1 VKSAAAKPSPLT
13 PSPRSKAD
21 ASSTF
26 HSTAIE
32 SPVMSSD
39 APTEALHATANPF
52 TAADVDAILRENGW
66 LGGAAESGDSAILH
80 AWLARAAELLGPHA
94 ADRAA
99 LTNLLHFVFSYDAAS
114 VLREQHSQEVLS
126 RSGAREIIRELANRV
141 LEGGEIESDRFKEI
155 VEGMKAVVPYRSRAM
170 FQPIRMAL
178 AGQTGE
184 GELDRVILL
193 LDAAAKLDFA
203 VPVKGTRQRMLE
215 FCAALD

>member
-1 VKSAAAKPSPLT
+1 
-13 PSPRSKAD
+13 
-21 ASSTF
+21 
-26 HSTAIE
+26 
-32 SPVMSSD
+32 MSSD
-39 APTEALHATANPF
+39 ASAEAVSTTTNPF
-52 TAADVDAILRENGW
+52 TAADVETILRERGW
-66 LGGAAESGDSAILH
+66 LAITPEPEPNTSAALQK
-80 AWLARAAELLGPHA
+80 WLARAGELVGPQA
-94 ADRAA
+94 GDRAA
-99 LTNLLHFVFSYDAAS
+99 LAGLLQLVFIYDAAI

-193 LDAAAKLDFA
+193 LDAAAKLNFT
-203 VPVKGTRQRMLE
+203 VTVKGTRQRMVE

>member
-1 VKSAAAKPSPLT
+1 
-13 PSPRSKAD
+13 
-21 ASSTF
+21 
-26 HSTAIE
+26 
-32 SPVMSSD
+32 MSSD
-39 APTEALHATANPF
+39 ASAEAVLATVNPF
-52 TAADVDAILRENGW
+52 TAADVEAILREQSW
-66 LGGAAESGDSAILH
+66 LTNASELEPNAIAALQS
-80 AWLARAAELLGPHA
+80 WLARAAELLGPQS
-94 ADRAA
+94 ADREA
-99 LTNLLHFVFSYDAAS
+99 LAKLLQLVFSYDAAA

-126 RSGAREIIRELANRV
+126 RSGARDIIRELANRV

-155 VEGMKAVVPYRSRAM
+155 VEGMKAVVAYRSRAM

-193 LDAAAKLDFA
+193 LDSAARLNFA